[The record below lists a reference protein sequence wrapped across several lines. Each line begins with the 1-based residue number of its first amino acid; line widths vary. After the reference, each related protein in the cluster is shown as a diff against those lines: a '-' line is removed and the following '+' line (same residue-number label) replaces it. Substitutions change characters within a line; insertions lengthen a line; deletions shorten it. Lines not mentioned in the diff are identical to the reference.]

1 MCEQGWRCVH
11 IRQRSEGW
19 ACKKRGGDRQKCSVA
34 GAASHVVVPHR
45 RRVSPLATGTGT
57 RPTTETVA
65 AKPSQRVAQLGVA
78 KARRTMAVLRG
89 CCRLLEA
96 NGQAIRAGYTGRL
109 YGQATRTASRQADES
124 RWPECDGQ
132 SCWISIIVC
141 VVAAVG
147 TSRRCRHDDD
157 QYTVYSNVYS
167 TWQCCSTVVV
177 SLSMNN
183 YAKII

>member
-96 NGQAIRAGYTGRL
+96 NGQAIRAGYTGRPR
-109 YGQATRTASRQADES
+109 GRQAGRQTS
-124 RWPECDGQ
+124 PAGQ
-132 SCWISIIVC
+132 SVTVRVAGSRSLC
-141 VVAAVG
+141 VSLPPSERRDVVVMMM
-147 TSRRCRHDDD
+147 TSTQCTVM
-157 QYTVYSNVYS
+157 YTVPGS
-167 TWQCCSTVVV
+167 VVV
-177 SLSMNN
+177 LL
-183 YAKII
+183 

>member
-1 MCEQGWRCVH
+1 MCEQGWPCVH

-96 NGQAIRAGYTGRL
+96 DGQAIRAGYTGRPR
-109 YGQATRTASRQADES
+109 GRQAGRQTS
-124 RWPECDGQ
+124 PAGQ
-132 SCWISIIVC
+132 SVAVRVAGSRFFLC
-141 VVAAVG
+141 VVAVR
-147 TSRRCRHDDD
+147 TSRRRRMIMMGGW
-157 QYTVYSNVYS
+157 YTVSRVS
-167 TWQCCSTVVV
+167 HRLSLDSVQSCTVPGPVV
-177 SLSMNN
+177 LTVLL
-183 YAKII
+183 